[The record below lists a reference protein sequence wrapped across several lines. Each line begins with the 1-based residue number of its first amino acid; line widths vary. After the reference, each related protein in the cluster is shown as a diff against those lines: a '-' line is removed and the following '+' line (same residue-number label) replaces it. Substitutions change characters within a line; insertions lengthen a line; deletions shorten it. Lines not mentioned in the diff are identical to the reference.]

1 MNTRFIVVILLFVS
15 VLALSAVACNTPI
28 QISFGESE
36 PAASQ
41 WNEDPDWNDPQGE
54 EPHFEEPF
62 GEEPHGEP
70 QFEEPH
76 GEEPFH
82 EEPHGEE
89 PHHEEPHFEEP
100 HHEPEPHPQEP
111 PPQPQQPQQPQGQ
124 PSGNNTGSNNGQG
137 ANWTTD
143 VAVTDIYPGNQPYG
157 QIHAR
162 ITNHGPGTL
171 NNVKVEVLCGYDS
184 THKSNGLLAKSEQ
197 VSKTVK
203 LSLNPGETYSFPT
216 GLKIDTNTF
225 DYGVS
230 CQAFPGFNDPNPGND
245 SHWEMVQ

>member
-1 MNTRFIVVILLFVS
+1 MNTRFIVASLLFVS
-15 VLALSAVACNTPI
+15 VLALSAVACNAPI

-41 WNEDPDWNDPQGE
+41 WNEDPDWNGPQGE

-82 EEPHGEE
+82 EEPH
-89 PHHEEPHFEEP
+89 FEEP

-111 PPQPQQPQQPQGQ
+111 PPQPQPQQPQGQ
-124 PSGNNTGSNNGQG
+124 PSGNNGGSNNGQG

-143 VAVTDIYPGNQPYG
+143 VAVTDIYPGNQPHG

-162 ITNHGPGTL
+162 ITNHGPGTMDKVQVRVVCSSERTDKNNGSLSSGGMADL
-171 NNVKVEVLCGYDS
+171 NL
-184 THKSNGLLAKSEQ
+184 T
-197 VSKTVK
+197 VSLK
-203 LSLNPGETYSFPT
+203 PGETYSVPT
-216 GLKIDTNTF
+216 GLTLDTNTF
-225 DYGVS
+225 EYLVG
-230 CQAFPGFNDPNPGND
+230 CQMHDTYPDPDLGNNTY
-245 SHWEMVQ
+245 SEQFK